1 MFDSEYSF
9 FLILIIGIVI
19 FIFFNFIFK
28 CAKEKEKEEEDKRT
42 IERIRAEVEEEKNRP
57 KDAPP
62 TKSQIRF
69 KAIDLSKCIL
79 EGNSWSRDVIL
90 TSDNKLVFMTRG
102 SNDVFVKK
110 LDDLLQV
117 KFDMQIR
124 EKNIMK
130 IISIVPTYDKHTIVE
145 KMSLKFIF
153 MNSTE
158 EIFIIPEDKNITNP
172 LVQYKIDE
180 MERFKLATEKLKN
193 EYDKSKNTITEKEEG
208 NRDIEIKKTKAD
220 EVKIIEEL
228 VPTNEEI
235 AKLEDK
241 VYEWERFLINEKN
254 ELYFIQP
261 EVKREKKV
269 GKKTIL
275 EVAHEREENKID
287 VNDIK
292 YIKIVLPNNKE
303 CLYEGTYI
311 PKNLEDINEDV
322 RVLRFVIKMKSG
334 NKKYKDYRI
343 FLSDCKNTDDNV
355 KEIFKEL
362 QIFRMKIQQIIN
374 NENM

>member
-1 MFDSEYSF
+1 MFENEYSF
-9 FLILIIGIVI
+9 FLILIIGIAI
-19 FIFFNFIFK
+19 FIFLNFIFK
-28 CAKEKEKEEEDKRT
+28 CVKEKEKKEEDEKRT
-42 IERIRAEVEEEKNRP
+42 ARIRAEVEEERNRP
-57 KDAPP
+57 KDAPL
-62 TKSQIRF
+62 TNSQIRF
-69 KAIDLSKCIL
+69 KAIDLSKCTL
-79 EGNSWSRDVIL
+79 EGNRGSRDVIL
-90 TSDNKLVFMTRG
+90 TSDNRLVFMTRG
-102 SNDVFVKK
+102 SNDVLVKK

-158 EIFIIPEDKNITNP
+158 EIFIIPENKNITNP
-172 LVQYKIDE
+172 IIQYDIDE

-220 EVKIIEEL
+220 EVKIIDEL

-241 VYEWERFLINEKN
+241 AYEWGRFLINEKN
-254 ELYFIQP
+254 ELYFIQDK
-261 EVKREKKV
+261 EKIKINTKKV
-269 GKKTIL
+269 NSI
-275 EVAHEREENKID
+275 R
-287 VNDIK
+287 
-292 YIKIVLPNNKE
+292 IVLLHNRNII
-303 CLYEGTYI
+303 YDNDYI
-311 PKNLEDINEDV
+311 PKDIDEIRDEV
-322 RVLRFVIKMKSG
+322 HILRLVIKMDTNYKQYKEYKMVAQKPENDKSILD
-334 NKKYKDYRI
+334 KI
-343 FLSDCKNTDDNV
+343 FEDV
-355 KEIFKEL
+355 

>member
-9 FLILIIGIVI
+9 FLILIIGIAI

-28 CAKEKEKEEEDKRT
+28 CVKEKEKEEEDKRRL
-42 IERIRAEVEEEKNRP
+42 ERIRAEVEEERNRP
-57 KDAPP
+57 KDAPL
-62 TKSQIRF
+62 TTRQIIS
-69 KAIDLSKCIL
+69 KAVDLSKEFF
-79 EGNSWSRDVIL
+79 EGNRGSRDVIL
-90 TSDNKLVFMTRG
+90 TSDNRLVFKARDR
-102 SNDVFVKK
+102 SSVLIKQ

-172 LVQYKIDE
+172 IIQYDIDE
-180 MERFKLATEKLKN
+180 MERFKLVVEKLKN
-193 EYDKSKNTITEKEEG
+193 EYDKSKNTIVEKEEV

-228 VPTNEEI
+228 IPTDEEI

-241 VYEWERFLINEKN
+241 VYEWGRFLINKKN
-254 ELYFIQP
+254 ELYFMQD
-261 EVKREKKV
+261 KEKIKV
-269 GKKTIL
+269 NI
-275 EVAHEREENKID
+275 NKVSSIR
-287 VNDIK
+287 
-292 YIKIVLPNNKE
+292 IVLLHDRNIIYDND
-303 CLYEGTYI
+303 YI
-311 PKNLEDINEDV
+311 PKDIDEIREEV
-322 RVLRFVIKMKSG
+322 HILRLVIKMDSNYKQYKEYEMVAQKPESDKSIL
-334 NKKYKDYRI
+334 NKI
-343 FLSDCKNTDDNV
+343 FEDV
-355 KEIFKEL
+355 

>member
-42 IERIRAEVEEEKNRP
+42 IERIRAEVEEERNRP

-62 TKSQIRF
+62 TKSQIIF

-102 SNDVFVKK
+102 SNGVFVKK

-228 VPTNEEI
+228 VPTDEEI

-292 YIKIVLPNNKE
+292 YIKIVLPNNRE

-355 KEIFKEL
+355 KEIFEEL